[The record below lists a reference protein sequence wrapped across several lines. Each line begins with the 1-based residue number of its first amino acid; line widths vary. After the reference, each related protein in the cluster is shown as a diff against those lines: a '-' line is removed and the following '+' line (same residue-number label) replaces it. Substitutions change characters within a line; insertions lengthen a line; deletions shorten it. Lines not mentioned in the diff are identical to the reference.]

1 MNMMLMLG
9 LMTLVYFITL
19 LLMCLYRYKINVK
32 ICNIVFIAAD
42 VIAYFCWNYSY
53 FIKGWLDEGWLTFGN
68 ISPLMFTVIP
78 LTLFMSEKV
87 RSFAYSA
94 IVCLNLGMFVAM
106 LVSPEH
112 AYLFNFDTEATFAL
126 ACEAVC
132 HMICSLFGIYLVL
145 SNQVKPDNRTLVRS
159 LIFMYSL
166 ITYGVILNFIFR
178 RDHFGMDPYGN
189 YRIYM
194 IDIFGSFAATLI
206 AYYLGVLVVQIF
218 GVQTVALLDKYTARL
233 HHHETEAAAELGD
246 IEVETADKKI

>member
-19 LLMCLYRYKINVK
+19 LLMCLYRYRINVK
-32 ICNIVFIAAD
+32 ICNIVFITAD
-42 VIAYFCWNYSY
+42 IIAYFCWNYAY
-53 FIKGWLDEGWLTFGN
+53 FIKGWLDDGWITFDN

-87 RSFAYSA
+87 RNYAYSA
-94 IVCLNLGMFVAM
+94 IVCLNFGMFVAM

-112 AYLFNFDTEATFAL
+112 AYLFDFNTEATFAL
-126 ACEAVC
+126 ACEVVC

-166 ITYGVILNFIFR
+166 ITLGVILNFIFH
-178 RDHFGMDPYGN
+178 RDHFGMDPYGD

-194 IDIFGSFAATLI
+194 IDIFGSFSATLI
-206 AYYLGVLVVQIF
+206 AYYLGVLVVQIL
-218 GVQTVALLDKYTARL
+218 GLQTVTLLDKYTARL
-233 HHHETEAAAELGD
+233 HHHESLAAVGTEEIA
-246 IEVETADKKI
+246 IEAADKKI